1 MEMIVCN
8 EPKLFDDDP
17 YKKWHPNS
25 ELDGVSKTCQR
36 KKTYQN
42 INLSS
47 ELNLVGQYELPEV
60 KAYDGEIPHM
70 LTPYSMKDNGCTS
83 GAVHFYIDDYRFTGM
98 YIWGNLAH
106 FTKQVCRY
114 QMVIAPDFSLYLDQ
128 SRTLN
133 LFQLYQNRVVTAAW
147 QQQGLNVI
155 PSVSW
160 GNAESFEY
168 CFDGLPQNSIL
179 AIGGLGNSHHQSMVE
194 LWVYGVHQT
203 IERLH
208 PTALIIYG
216 APTQLELPVDTYYF
230 KGFINSKLRN

>member
-1 MEMIVCN
+1 MEMTICN
-8 EPKLFDDDP
+8 ELKLFNDDQ

-25 ELDGVSKTCQR
+25 ELDGVNKTCRR

-47 ELNLVGQYELPEV
+47 GLNLVGEYELPEV
-60 KAYDGEIPHM
+60 KAYRGDIPLL
-70 LTPYSMKDNGCTS
+70 LTPYSMKNRGCTS
-83 GAVHFYIDDYRFTGM
+83 GAVHFYIDDYRFVGM
-98 YIWGNLAH
+98 YMWGNFAH
-106 FTKQVCRY
+106 FTKQICRY

-168 CFDGLPQNSIL
+168 CFDGLPQHSVL
-179 AIGGLGNSHHQSMVE
+179 AIGGLGNSHHQSMID
-194 LWVYGVHQT
+194 LWEYGVHAT

-208 PTALIIYG
+208 PIALIIYG
-216 APTQLELPVDTYYF
+216 APKQLELPVDTYYF
-230 KGFINSKLRN
+230 NGFINTKFRH